1 MFSCSATLYYK
12 DVLVEEEKIGL
23 ELLETDQRSVT
34 QEADDVLLVIYSITG
49 DTKHQCVCIFT
60 MKN

>member
-1 MFSCSATLYYK
+1 MFSYSATLYYK

-34 QEADDVLLVIYSITG
+34 QETDDVLLVIYSITG

>member
-23 ELLETDQRSVT
+23 ELLETDQRSVI

-49 DTKHQCVCIFT
+49 DTET
-60 MKN
+60 KN